1 MRLRHSLL
9 AAGVL
14 GALAAPV
21 PALAAW
27 TAPVTVDSS
36 DQANPIAEA
45 AFGGSVLTG
54 WLKPTFS
61 LSKRGGDAFGA
72 AAPLGV
78 ADPYEKAW
86 FARLDA
92 AGDAVVLTVR
102 KHKPVQRIRAT
113 FISADGARSGPMTIS
128 DHAHSAT
135 QPTLDVAPDG
145 TAVAAWAW
153 HDKPGWRAQAAVRL
167 PGQARF
173 GKPQTISPPA
183 VERSRPRPWIRV
195 AAGEGGRAVLT
206 WQIGGDYQLPESD
219 LHVVTAGAD
228 GVFGADQAMG
238 DAGGLADVALAA
250 GRAGAVQVAY
260 LDEHYSRHEGP
271 SKLHVSQGVAGAPLS
286 APAVLSAGGKGTS
299 SGQQLAAAFTG
310 DGTAIVAWA
319 KPGDR
324 YEDGGALEAFTRP
337 AGGAFGAAQQIA
349 PAAQGLALAGG
360 PDGAATLAWLRY
372 TSGGHPAYAVHAAA
386 RPQSGGAFAPERTI
400 SAADTNALWVSVA
413 MTPQGDAI
421 ATWVTNT
428 DGSGGGQVAAAV
440 DHG

>member
-36 DQANPIAEA
+36 DQANPIAQA

-61 LSKRGGDAFGA
+61 LSKRNGDAFGA

-113 FISADGARSGPMTIS
+113 FISAEGARSGPMTIS

-145 TAVAAWAW
+145 TAVAAWDW
-153 HDKPGWRAQAAVRL
+153 HDKAGWRAQAAVRL

-173 GKPQTISPPA
+173 GRPQTISPPA
-183 VERSRPRPWIRV
+183 AASGRSQPRPWIHV

-206 WQIGGDYQLPESD
+206 WQIGGDFQLPESA
-219 LHVVTAGAD
+219 LHVVTAGSD
-228 GVFGADQAMG
+228 GVFGADQALG
-238 DAGGLADVALAA
+238 DAGGRADVALAVDP
-250 GRAGAVQVAY
+250 AGAVQVAY
-260 LDEHYSRHEGP
+260 LDEHFSGHEGP
-271 SKLHVSQGVAGAPLS
+271 SKLHVSQGAAGAPLS
-286 APAVLSAGGKGTS
+286 DPAVLSSGGKGTS
-299 SGQQLAAAFTG
+299 SGEQIAATFTG
-310 DGTAIVAWA
+310 DGTATVAWA
-319 KPGDR
+319 RPGDR
-324 YEDGGALEAFTRP
+324 YEDGGALEAF
-337 AGGAFGAAQQIA
+337 
-349 PAAQGLALAGG
+349 
-360 PDGAATLAWLRY
+360 
-372 TSGGHPAYAVHAAA
+372 A
-386 RPQSGGAFAPERTI
+386 R
-400 SAADTNALWVSVA
+400 
-413 MTPQGDAI
+413 
-421 ATWVTNT
+421 
-428 DGSGGGQVAAAV
+428 
-440 DHG
+440 